1 MATKLVIVESPTK
14 AHKIGDYLGKGYTVM
29 ASVGHIRD
37 LAQPSQVP
45 AADKPKFGKFG
56 VDVND
61 GFKPYY
67 IVDGDKKRTV
77 SELKSAL
84 KGADELYLATDEDRE
99 GEAIAWH
106 LVQTL
111 KPKVPVRRMV
121 FHEITKD
128 AINAS
133 LSKTRDVDSHMVDA
147 QETRRI
153 LDRLYGYELSPVLW
167 RKVGPG
173 LSAGRVQ
180 SVATRLIVE
189 RERERMAFK
198 RAPYWDVV
206 ATLAA
211 PDALGER
218 AEFAARMISLG
229 GKRLA
234 GSKDFGPDGQLTPDG
249 FAGSVHQ
256 LDEASATAVAEAL
269 KNADFTVMS
278 METKPYRR
286 RPQPPFTTSTLQQ
299 AAGNRL
305 GMGSRAVMRAAQ
317 SLYENG
323 YITYMRTDSVTL
335 SQEAITAAR
344 NAVSYHF
351 GDKFLSAEPKQYATK
366 TAGAQEAHE
375 CIRPAG
381 SRFHDPDELA
391 SKLPIDQLRL
401 YTLIWQRTLACQM
414 ADATGST
421 ATVRLSAPAGPAD
434 GEAVF
439 QASGTVIEF
448 PGFMKATG
456 EGRKPKPAAAD
467 AAAADKSGAKATKS
481 DASES
486 NASLPP
492 MEVGQRVEAS
502 DIEPDGHET
511 QPPAR
516 YTEATLVK
524 TLEAKE
530 IGRPSTYASIISTIM
545 DRGYVYERGRALIPS
560 WLAFSVTKLLE
571 TNFPKLVDYTF
582 TAEMENGLD
591 RIAHGEETGRDWL
604 THFYFGSGE
613 GAARN
618 ADEAHEGLQQ
628 QVAQLGEIDARAINT
643 IDIGDGL
650 HVRVGRYGPY
660 LEDMEH
666 LDAEG
671 NPKRA
676 SLPDTIAPDEL
687 TVEVAHDLTDNHSGG
702 PRELGKDPVSGGT
715 VEVRNG
721 RFGPYVALVPPEGAA
736 DSAAAAPAGK
746 KSSKKAA
753 AAASRPR
760 MASLFK
766 TMSPESL
773 SLEDALKLLS
783 LPREVGKYEETNAET
798 GEVSECTVVANNG
811 RYGPYLTKTSADGR
825 SDTRSLGS
833 EDEIFTVDIDKA
845 KELFAQPKYGRG
857 RGRGAAKP
865 PLRDLGNDPNTGKHV
880 TIKDGRFGAYITDG
894 ETNRTVPRQYT
905 PESIAPEDAFRLL
918 AEKRAAGPS
927 TRGRRG
933 RERAG
938 AAKSGA
944 RGAKKGAASA
954 ATNAAEAKRAGRRA
968 EVKKLANKGWSNQ
981 RIAEKLSS
989 TAATVK
995 KDVDWLTANEGYERP
1010 AVIPKRG

>member
-234 GSKDFGPDGQLTPDG
+234 GSKDFGSDGQLTPDG

-299 AAGNRL
+299 TAGNRL

-448 PGFMKATG
+448 SGFMKATG
-456 EGRKPKPAAAD
+456 EGRKTKPAAAD

-618 ADEAHEGLQQ
+618 ADEVHEGLQQ

-798 GEVSECTVVANNG
+798 GEVSECTVAANNG